1 MLTVNPYLNFAG
13 NTEEAFN
20 FYKSVFGGE
29 FSSLQRFK
37 DTPMAADMPAEVQEK
52 IIHIGLPIGNG
63 TTLMASDA
71 LESLGQN
78 LAQGNN
84 FHISLHPTSKEE
96 ATQLFNGLSEG
107 GAIEM
112 PLEDAFW
119 GAYYG
124 LFTDKFGIKWMINYE
139 YPTHN

>member
-37 DTPMAADMPAEVQEK
+37 DTPMAADMPAEVHEK

-63 TTLMASDA
+63 TILMASDA

-84 FHISLHPTSKEE
+84 FYISLHPTSKEE
-96 ATQLFNGLSEG
+96 TTQLFNGLSEG
-107 GAIEM
+107 GSIEM
-112 PLEDAFW
+112 PLEDVFW

-139 YPTHN
+139 YPAHN

>member
-13 NTEEAFN
+13 NTEEVFN

-63 TTLMASDA
+63 TILMASDA
-71 LESLGQN
+71 LESLGHT
-78 LAQGNN
+78 LTQGNN
-84 FHISLHPTSKEE
+84 FYISLHPTSKEE